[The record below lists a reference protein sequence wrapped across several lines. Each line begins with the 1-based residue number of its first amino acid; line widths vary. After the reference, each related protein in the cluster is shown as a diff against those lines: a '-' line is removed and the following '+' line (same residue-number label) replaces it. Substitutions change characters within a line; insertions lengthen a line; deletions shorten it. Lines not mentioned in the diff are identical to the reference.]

1 MAKRLRYIGAGIP
14 GGGQWGARKS
24 RRGAGGG
31 QPRAI
36 REGRPSCRP
45 SRQLQAAVGVR
56 LRCFTPGRV
65 SVEHCRR
72 SPRRRQPPARLSF
85 AAPRAVHDDLVAAVS
100 LAAYDH
106 MGDYDGTASPQ
117 AYGTQPAPPLNLLRA
132 PSRRVGTLKARPP
145 LFEEAGPEGG
155 LGVAWT
161 SVFEFVKPEHLALNS
176 RSGFLYSRLWRPCGE
191 PIARPV
197 QALPAGGESDAS
209 TIPQA
214 SIRIASKTS

>member
-1 MAKRLRYIGAGIP
+1 VPPLSPIT
-14 GGGQWGARKS
+14 GGGWRQAALLHAGPRQCGA
-24 RRGAGGG
+24 
-31 QPRAI
+31 
-36 REGRPSCRP
+36 
-45 SRQLQAAVGVR
+45 LQAITA
-56 LRCFTPGRV
+56 TPTATGP
-65 SVEHCRR
+65 S
-72 SPRRRQPPARLSF
+72 LF

-176 RSGFLYSRLWRPCGE
+176 RSGFLYSHLWRPGGE
-191 PIARPV
+191 SIAGPI
-197 QALPAGGESDAS
+197 QALPNPARSARRAAFATTPS
-209 TIPQA
+209 
-214 SIRIASKTS
+214 

>member
-1 MAKRLRYIGAGIP
+1 VPPLSPIT
-14 GGGQWGARKS
+14 GGGW
-24 RRGAGGG
+24 
-31 QPRAI
+31 
-36 REGRPSCRP
+36 
-45 SRQLQAAVGVR
+45 R
-56 LRCFTPGRV
+56 LRCLTPRRV

-72 SPRRRQPPARLSF
+72 SPRRRQPPARPLF

-100 LAAYDH
+100 PAAYDH

-191 PIARPV
+191 RIARPV
-197 QALPAGGESDAS
+197 QALPACGESGAGC
-209 TIPQA
+209 
-214 SIRIASKTS
+214 

>member
-1 MAKRLRYIGAGIP
+1 MGGPEESP
-14 GGGQWGARKS
+14 GS
-24 RRGAGGG
+24 GGG

-36 REGRPSCRP
+36 REGRPLCCP

-56 LRCFTPGRV
+56 LRYFTPGRV

-117 AYGTQPAPPLNLLRA
+117 VCVQVRL
-132 PSRRVGTLKARPP
+132 
-145 LFEEAGPEGG
+145 
-155 LGVAWT
+155 
-161 SVFEFVKPEHLALNS
+161 EFVNPEHLALNS
-176 RSGFLYSRLWRPCGE
+176 GSGFLYSRLWRSFGE
-191 PIARPV
+191 
-197 QALPAGGESDAS
+197 
-209 TIPQA
+209 
-214 SIRIASKTS
+214 RIAGPI